1 MSQWWKNKHKAAW
14 EREDSDF
21 LSSDD
26 KKNSFVSSENML
38 EAKKAAVEQ
47 ARKALVEEALK
58 QANGNKTKASEL
70 LGITRQ
76 TIYRLIEKY
85 SLSDNK

>member
-1 MSQWWKNKHKAAW
+1 
-14 EREDSDF
+14 
-21 LSSDD
+21 
-26 KKNSFVSSENML
+26 ML

-58 QANGNKTKASEL
+58 QAKGNKTKASEL